1 MAVYEDTLARF
12 MKDFEIMKFD
22 LVLDETQSSPTLR
35 ALKAAQVSELI
46 RQGYGSLLPLYLEL
60 ADFEASSEVMD
71 KVNEEVANQQMKV
84 QLDTANEG
92 QSQ

>member
-1 MAVYEDTLARF
+1 
-12 MKDFEIMKFD
+12 
-22 LVLDETQSSPTLR
+22 
-35 ALKAAQVSELI
+35 LI